1 MKKYNC
7 LIVEDEPLAAEVLED
22 YVKQIPFLELKGI
35 CSDAMFAMEKLQ
47 AEKIDLIFLDIHLP
61 KLKGTDFLK
70 TLKLAPQIIITSAY
84 AEYALQGYE
93 LNVLDYL
100 LKPIEFS
107 RFLMSVNKLSK
118 LAESG
123 ALPVVS
129 NVIREKPYLY
139 FNVSKKKIKIIIE
152 DIQYIESLRE
162 YIRITTK
169 DKSLLTKFHLHEIEE
184 ILAHNNFMRVHRSFI
199 VSKDKIDAFTA
210 TDIEIKGKQIPIGRS
225 YKELV
230 MATLEK

>member
-1 MKKYNC
+1 M
-7 LIVEDEPLAAEVLED
+7 
-22 YVKQIPFLELKGI
+22 
-35 CSDAMFAMEKLQ
+35 
-47 AEKIDLIFLDIHLP
+47 
-61 KLKGTDFLK
+61 
-70 TLKLAPQIIITSAY
+70 
-84 AEYALQGYE
+84 
-93 LNVLDYL
+93 
-100 LKPIEFS
+100 
-107 RFLMSVNKLSK
+107 
-118 LAESG
+118 
-123 ALPVVS
+123 PVVS